1 MRRLVTLFLALL
13 APALLAQSPEFSGP
27 YRVGGDV
34 KAPVVI
40 KRVEPQYTEMAKRDR
55 IAGIAILEILVTRD
69 GDVREATVLKGL
81 PGGLSE
87 SAVDAVK
94 QWKFRPGTIN
104 GQPVDVLFNITVNF
118 RPDSADTDPM
128 AATRPYP
135 VPPQAASRPALTTVI
150 LVRHAE
156 KETDPALADPPLTA
170 AGSDRARSLARIL
183 RNAGITTIYTTP
195 YARTRAT
202 AAHIAEALGLT
213 PLEVQTGPTYVTEMV
228 RRAVEVPRGAT
239 ILVVGHSNTTR
250 DVLRGLGVANAP
262 EIPDAEYDNL
272 YIVTLAPF
280 AEPKL
285 VALKY

>member
-1 MRRLVTLFLALL
+1 MRRLVTLFLVLL

-55 IAGIAILEILVTRD
+55 IAGIAILEILITRD

-94 QWKFRPGTIN
+94 QWKFRPGTLN
-104 GQPVDVLFNITVNF
+104 GEPVDVLFNITVNF
-118 RPDSADTDPM
+118 RPDAETDPM
-128 AATRPYP
+128 AATAPYP
-135 VPPQAASRPALTTVI
+135 VPPQQAARRTLTTVI

-156 KETDPALADPPLTA
+156 KEQDPAITDPALTS
-170 AGSDRARSLARIL
+170 AGSERARSLARIL

-195 YARTRAT
+195 YARTRNT
-202 AAHIAEALGLT
+202 AAPLAEALQ
-213 PLEVQTGPTYVTEMV
+213 VQPVEISTGPTYVPEIV
-228 RRAVEVPRGAT
+228 RRVIQDHGGAT
-239 ILVVGHSNTTR
+239 VLVVGHSNTTR
-250 DVLRGLGVANAP
+250 DVLRGLGIANAP
-262 EIPDAEYDNL
+262 DIPDSEYDNL
-272 YIVTLAPF
+272 FIVTLGPF
-280 AEPKL
+280 AEPKM
-285 VALKY
+285 VALRY